1 MLDWMQS
8 LLTVGIVL
16 VAIYLVIALIEV
28 IVVQMLR
35 HEYQPVQRSIERAQQ
50 DVRDAH
56 KRIDQLV
63 PFVESGTKELPFG
76 ALYAQARDL
85 LHRANESVREAQ
97 RQLDAATRQAIPE
110 QPLARSLLILPV
122 AQEIVQRISLRRGA
136 KTAAVQL
143 TAFNETFDRIGQI
156 QTDIRALPA
165 KEKDALNG
173 VRQRS
178 VDVTAGLD
186 AEVRP
191 KLSLTSERDKLRQV
205 NGYITQ
211 MGNLLAD
218 NAPTEAAVVAAHG
231 LRLRA
236 EEQLQAL
243 HAAVQ
248 RVAGERA
255 TLIETLGSV
264 DDDLASHQAQIETEA
279 AAGMTRAHFLEDIA
293 RLQARCAETRALV
306 DAGDYASARSALDDL
321 KLSLADAQG
330 RHAQVRQ
337 ARENILSI
345 DAKAQGRIATLQ
357 QWMSE
362 TPVRFDLDLL
372 RGMLHQLEGAS
383 AQLKSLAPTEDV
395 AALGGA
401 GAIDAGIDD
410 LFNRATMTRHDFEQ
424 QRSRFDEVASV
435 VNDESVPA
443 MAAQA
448 QRVAGELAQ
457 VNTTYWGDLTPD
469 RIHAAA
475 SALVAQWEAERNHIS
490 TIKESEMPAVL
501 ARLQPIREQYNVA
514 GGLHAD
520 ALRVL
525 TSIDADK
532 LQAQTGL
539 QDDVIESVLGEAD
552 AIGRNSPS
560 LAQTPAQLL
569 ARAAELRRQLQTP
582 MPYYKD
588 IAAGA
593 QQLRNDTQAFIASH
607 NKQQQAARASLDA
620 MHERMVGLRARLAAL
635 HDAVTIDYAGWTA
648 PILLRM
654 DEWMGR
660 HDTLQTLP
668 LDALQD
674 AARAGDAIIADAERR
689 LDDAAQLSRL
699 LAERGDTLRM
709 ALAELN
715 GVMTSAQ
722 AGLSAMSD
730 LGSAR
735 WGEAMLDDVRKPMI
749 AALERMAMLE
759 QPQQRLVPE
768 AALAALEEAER
779 DVQQAR
785 VHADADLAEISSRLD
800 AVADKRSTL
809 AQALAVAEGAA
820 PADVQLHQDL
830 QDVAARVQQ
839 LQRRSAEATSYAEAL
854 DALTQAAQHA
864 KRLIRDKDL
873 AAD

>member
-1 MLDWMQS
+1 MPDWMQS
-8 LLTVGIVL
+8 LLTVGIIL
-16 VAIYLVIALIEV
+16 AAIYLVVVLIEV
-28 IVVQMLR
+28 IAVQMLR
-35 HEYQPVQRSIERAQQ
+35 RESQPMQRSIERAQQ

-56 KRIDQLV
+56 KRIDQLA
-63 PFVESGTKELPFG
+63 PFVESGAKELPFG

-122 AQEIVQRISLRRGA
+122 AQEIAQRISLRRGA

-143 TAFNETFDRIGQI
+143 TAFNEIFERIGQI
-156 QTDIRALPA
+156 QIDIKALPA
-165 KEKDALNG
+165 KEKEALNG

-178 VDVTAGLD
+178 VNASASLD

-191 KLSLTSERDKLRQV
+191 KLPLTSERDKLRQV

-236 EEQLQAL
+236 EEQLQVL
-243 HAAVQ
+243 NAAVQ
-248 RVAGERA
+248 RVAGERT
-255 TLIETLGSV
+255 TLVEALGAFS
-264 DDDLASHQAQIETEA
+264 DDLASHQAQIAAEA
-279 AAGMTRAHFLEDIA
+279 AAGMTRAHFFEDIA
-293 RLQARCAETRALV
+293 RLQARCAETRALA
-306 DAGDYASARSALDDL
+306 DAGDYASARSALDDV
-321 KLSLADAQG
+321 KLSLADVQS
-330 RHAQVRQ
+330 RHAQVQQ

-357 QWMSE
+357 QWMNE
-362 TPVRFDLDLL
+362 TPARFDLDLS
-372 RGMLHQLEGAS
+372 RGMLHQLEVAS
-383 AQLKSLAPTEDV
+383 AQLKSLAPAEDMAV
-395 AALGGA
+395 LNDA

-424 QRSRFDEVASV
+424 QRGQFDEVASI
-435 VNDESVPA
+435 VNDESVPV
-443 MAAQA
+443 MVAQA
-448 QRVAGELAQ
+448 QQVAGELAK
-457 VNTTYWGDLTPD
+457 VNTNYWGDLTPD
-469 RIHAAA
+469 RIRAAA
-475 SALVAQWEAERNHIS
+475 GALVAQWQAERDHLS
-490 TIKESEMPAVL
+490 TIKESEMPAAL

-520 ALRVL
+520 ALKVL

-539 QDDVIESVLGEAD
+539 QDDVIESGLGEAD
-552 AIGRNSPS
+552 AIGRDSPS

-569 ARAAELRRQLQTP
+569 ARAAELRQALQAP
-582 MPYYKD
+582 KPYYKD

-593 QQLRNDTQAFIASH
+593 QQLRNDTQAFIAGH
-607 NKQQQAARASLDA
+607 NKQQQAARALLEA
-620 MHERMVGLRARLAAL
+620 MHERMIGLRARLAAL
-635 HDAVTIDYAGWTA
+635 HDAATIDYAGWTA
-648 PILLRM
+648 PVLLRM
-654 DEWMGR
+654 DEWVGR
-660 HDTLQTLP
+660 RDALQTLS

-674 AARAGDAIIADAERR
+674 AARAGEVIVADAERS
-689 LDDAAQLSRL
+689 LNDAAQLSRL
-699 LAERGDTLRM
+699 LAERGDALRT

-722 AGLSAMSD
+722 AGLNAMSD

-759 QPQQRLVPE
+759 QPQQRLAPE

-779 DVQQAR
+779 DMQQAR
-785 VHADADLAEISSRLD
+785 LHADADLAEISSRLD

-864 KRLIRDKDL
+864 QRFIKGKDL
-873 AAD
+873 SAD